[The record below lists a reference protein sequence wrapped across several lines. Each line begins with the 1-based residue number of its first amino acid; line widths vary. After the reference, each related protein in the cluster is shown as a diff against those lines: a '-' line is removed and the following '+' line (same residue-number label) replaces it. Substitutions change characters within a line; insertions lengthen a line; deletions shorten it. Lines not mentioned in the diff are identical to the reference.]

1 MATASALPDVAS
13 LRSKFSA
20 VLRDGLSIDAGQ
32 LGLPSVV
39 VDTPACQGHVYLY
52 GAHVTHFQPAKQ
64 KPVLFMSEVPLKPN
78 GAFRGGVPVCFPW
91 FAVQRADFPNKGPKT
106 PPPRHGFART
116 RSWDLVDLQRVGDE
130 VIVKLALYA
139 DASTHEYWPFDFSAD
154 YVVRFG
160 KELQLALTVHNLDA
174 KPFTFEEALHTYF
187 AVSDVKNV
195 KLDGPRWAREFAV
208 DRELD
213 FIQHDSPDTVTLH
226 DSGFNRSIVNEKTAS
241 KSTVIWFPW
250 MPEPGKSILTD
261 MTQPESRQMLCIET
275 ANAGPE
281 SVTLAAGAKHTM
293 RARISVGRL

>member
-1 MATASALPDVAS
+1 MAHASALPDVAS
-13 LRSKFSA
+13 LRTKFAA
-20 VLRDGLSIDAGQ
+20 VLKDGLSIDPGQ
-32 LGLPSVV
+32 LGMPRVV

-52 GAHVTHFQPAKQ
+52 GAHVSHFQPAKQ
-64 KPVLFMSEVPLKPN
+64 KPVLFMSEVPLKPG

-91 FAVQRADFPNKGPKT
+91 FAVQRPDFPNKGPKT

-116 RSWDLVDLQRVGDE
+116 RPWDLVDLQRVGDE

-160 KELQLALTVHNLDA
+160 KELQLSLTVHNLDA

-187 AVSDVKNV
+187 AVSEIKNV

-213 FIQHDSPDTVTLH
+213 FIQHDSTDTITLH
-226 DSGFNRSIVNEKTAS
+226 DAGLNRSIVNEKTAS

-250 MPEPGKSILTD
+250 MVEAGKSTLPD

-281 SVTLAAGAKHTM
+281 SVTLTPGAKHTM